1 MRYSTNWAI
10 VAIFRVAKLKK
21 ITETR
26 TIFPNF
32 LLNVWGE
39 IQFPKEIVFE
49 IVEQIPRQKVT
60 RYLAESASRYFLGCC
75 WQQYPQASIGKRVG
89 YNLLFKNQKE
99 QIVHHLDVA
108 DLFHCFPMGSSM
120 AWTPTSVVIGRIKS
134 ASIQV
139 SFQLLVNSK
148 GLSHSMFPLVSPI
161 PESRVDLHYTG

>member
-1 MRYSTNWAI
+1 

-75 WQQYPQASIGKRVG
+75 
-89 YNLLFKNQKE
+89 
-99 QIVHHLDVA
+99 
-108 DLFHCFPMGSSM
+108 
-120 AWTPTSVVIGRIKS
+120 
-134 ASIQV
+134 
-139 SFQLLVNSK
+139 
-148 GLSHSMFPLVSPI
+148 
-161 PESRVDLHYTG
+161 